1 MLKLPKKK
9 HKTVVKS
16 HLFPKCNKNDVTD
29 IMKVVNTF
37 RGENYKNIMRFIDEV
52 TPQGLCIILHSL
64 RRWYSSQSAGSAYKI
79 LRYHNALSKVMD
91 YSAPIGIYRGFKVKK
106 DNPILENIKK
116 GDIIKIPVTRNGSNS
131 SWAETIKVA
140 NKFSG
145 SNKEKTGIVI
155 KLVSNKN
162 VKVFIAP
169 PYKTKKWFNLLYE
182 KTMGRSFRF
191 KEKEY
196 GINGT
201 PLEVQI
207 VKVK

>member
-1 MLKLPKKK
+1 MIKKY
-9 HKTVVKS
+9 KTVVKS
-16 HLFPKCNKNDVTD
+16 HLFPKCNQNDIND

-37 RGENYKNIMRFIDEV
+37 RGNNYKEIMRFIDEV
-52 TPQGLCIILHSL
+52 TPRGLCILLHSL
-64 RRWYSSQSAGSAYKI
+64 RRWYSSQSAGSAYRI
-79 LRYHNALSKVMD
+79 LKYHKALSKVMD

-106 DNPILENIKK
+106 DDPLLINLKEGDVIKL
-116 GDIIKIPVTRNGSNS
+116 PVTRNGSNS
-131 SWAETIKVA
+131 SWTETIKVA

-145 SNKEKTGIVI
+145 SNKEKIGIII
-155 KLVSNKN
+155 KLISDKN

-196 GINGT
+196 AINGT
-201 PLEVQI
+201 PLEVRV
-207 VKVK
+207 VKIK